1 MPANARIQ
9 TDVNGRHAYLTPA
22 DNAGEFRLN
31 LLDRD
36 PWTLMLHLDLI
47 TREQSEAANRHA
59 MTWNECRIVPE
70 RTSGLSPFLNHT
82 PTEIADRI
90 GDKETAA
97 LRRFREAQS
106 AIPVFTR
113 SEVLNVCCYSQ
124 RPSNLR
130 VLRVGLSAL
139 ARHYRIG

>member
-1 MPANARIQ
+1 M
-9 TDVNGRHAYLTPA
+9 
-22 DNAGEFRLN
+22 
-31 LLDRD
+31 LDRD
-36 PWTLMLHLDLI
+36 PWTLMLHLGLI

-59 MTWNECRIVPE
+59 MTWHECRIVPE

-90 GDKETAA
+90 GDRETAA
-97 LRRFREAQS
+97 LRRFREAQR

-113 SEVLNVCCYSQ
+113 SEVLNVCCYSE

-139 ARHYRIG
+139 VRHYRIG

>member
-1 MPANARIQ
+1 MKQARIL
-9 TDVNGRHAYLTPA
+9 TKTNGRDAYLTPA
-22 DNAGEFRLN
+22 DNAGEFRVN
-31 LLDRD
+31 MLDRD
-36 PWTLMLHLDLI
+36 PWTLMLHLGLI
-47 TREQSEAANRHA
+47 TREQSEAATRHA
-59 MTWNECRIVPE
+59 MTWHECRIVPE

-90 GDKETAA
+90 GDRETAA
-97 LRRFREAQS
+97 LRRFREAQR

-113 SEVLNVCCYSQ
+113 SEVLNVCCYSE

-139 ARHYRIG
+139 VRHYRIG